1 MSLVKQEGIVLKRRD
16 FGETSRIAIIFTE
29 GAGKIQVNA
38 KGARKP
44 RSKFGAAL
52 EPLTRLEVIYYH
64 RENKDLYTL
73 SETSIITSHQDIRE
87 NAAASL
93 YGLAIAEALDAL
105 TEPEEA
111 DPALYRLIGRSLI
124 ALGNQV
130 HPKST
135 LLHYLLHLSAAI
147 GFKPHLFQC
156 GGCGEEVGTVNR
168 KVKFVIAAGTIFC
181 SECEGAIGDGYV
193 LSPRVFEVLAM
204 LAKSDYRSIGVAAP
218 SDKTI
223 GKALDFILTYLRYH
237 TGLRLKTLSAI
248 YNDPANY

>member
-29 GAGKIQVNA
+29 SAGKIQVNA

-52 EPLTRLEVIYYH
+52 EPLTRLELVYYH

-73 SETSIITSHQDIRE
+73 SETSIITSHQNIRE
-87 NAAASL
+87 DVAASL
-93 YGLAIAEALDAL
+93 YGLAMAEALDAL
-105 TEPEEA
+105 TQPEEA

-124 ALGNQV
+124 ALENQV

-135 LLHYLLHLSAAI
+135 LLHYLLHLSSTI

-156 GGCGEEVGTVNR
+156 GGCGKEVGTVNR
-168 KVKFVIAAGTIFC
+168 DVKFTIAAGTVFC
-181 SECEGAIGDGYV
+181 GECEGATGDGYV
-193 LSPRVFEVLAM
+193 LSPRVFEILAR
-204 LAKSDYRSIGVAAP
+204 LAKSDYRSINVVD
-218 SDKTI
+218 SNDKTT
-223 GKALDFILTYLRYH
+223 GKALDFVLTYLRYH

-248 YNDPANY
+248 YNDPVNY

>member
-29 GAGKIQVNA
+29 SAGKIQVNA

-44 RSKFGAAL
+44 KSKFGAAL
-52 EPLTRLEVIYYH
+52 EPLTRLELVYYH

-93 YGLAIAEALDAL
+93 YGLAMAETLDAL

-124 ALGNQV
+124 ALANRAN
-130 HPKST
+130 PKSA

-147 GFKPHLFQC
+147 GFQPHLFQC
-156 GGCGEEVGTVNR
+156 GGCGKDIGDVQGDVS
-168 KVKFVIAAGTIFC
+168 FSHSAGAVFC
-181 SECEGAIGDGYV
+181 SDCEKAIADSYV
-193 LSPRVFEVLAM
+193 LSPGVHILLIK
-204 LAKSDYRSIGVAAP
+204 LAKSDYRSIDVVAA
-218 SDKTI
+218 SDKTT
-223 GKALDFILTYLRYH
+223 GKALDFVLTYLRYH
-237 TGLRLKTLSAI
+237 AGLRLKTLSAI
-248 YNDPANY
+248 YNDPVNY